1 MFQVFQLYRLQLLRM
16 LQWNYLHLDIYQ
28 QICRYS
34 IEHSLKLLIKIRLH
48 GYIIFIREATFLLEC
63 FMSSDVT
70 FFNADL
76 TQPITFKIS
85 TALIIFGADFFSSV
99 LQVTHLLTNLW
110 SFNLKALI
118 IPASKNFN
126 LHVVFLVELY

>member
-1 MFQVFQLYRLQLLRM
+1 
-16 LQWNYLHLDIYQ
+16 
-28 QICRYS
+28 
-34 IEHSLKLLIKIRLH
+34 
-48 GYIIFIREATFLLEC
+48 
-63 FMSSDVT
+63 MSSDVT

-110 SFNLKALI
+110 PFNLKALI

-126 LHVVFLVELY
+126 LDVVFLVELY